1 MKKLI
6 LVLLVVLLVLPAM
19 IVKSQKKKPPPNVEE
34 KMIVIQGDEGWTN
47 TGIKIKRKDKV
58 TIKAEG
64 TVYFS
69 DGHDLSD
76 VNPNGMPQDIYAR
89 DWEFDA
95 QYCDDPMP
103 QTNHA
108 SLIGNLG
115 NEDFLIGKEFSFGG
129 KEGMLYLGI
138 NDCTLKDK
146 LYNTGKFEV
155 YIRVEH
161 PK

>member
-6 LVLLVVLLVLPAM
+6 IVLFAILLVLPTLT
-19 IVKSQKKKPPPNVEE
+19 VKSQKKPPANIVE
-34 KMIVIQGDEGWTN
+34 KMIVIQGDEGWLN
-47 TGIKIKRKDKV
+47 TGIKVGSKDKV

-69 DGHDLSD
+69 DGTTLSD
-76 VNPNGMPQDIYAR
+76 VNPGGMPQDVYAR

-95 QYCDDPMP
+95 QYCNDPMP

-108 SLIGNLG
+108 ALIGNLG
-115 NEDFLIGKEFSFGG
+115 NEDFLIGKKTAFSDKQGV
-129 KEGMLYLGI
+129 LYLGI

-146 LYNTGKFEV
+146 FYNTGKFEV
-155 YIRVEH
+155 YIKVEH